1 MTAKKTPRPKAAPA
15 KTSRATG
22 AASTKPAPA
31 RKTATAAR
39 TAARPPARAVGKAP
53 AKAAGNSVKTARRPA
68 GTAAA
73 AKSPAKSL
81 TGKKPAPASTAKSA
95 KSTKS
100 VKPAK
105 SAKSAR
111 PQAAAA
117 PKAPRQRTQPK
128 PARETDVV
136 ARLRDIV
143 IKALE
148 DLKARDV
155 VELDVTGRTSIAD
168 IIVVAGGTSSRHVKS
183 IADEVIKQTKKA
195 GLPPLGVE
203 GQREAEWVLVDLGD
217 IVVHIMLPRA
227 REFYGLERMWSVDG
241 DSESAAAV

>member
-15 KTSRATG
+15 RTPRAAG
-22 AASTKPAPA
+22 APAAKAAPA
-31 RKTATAAR
+31 RKTAAAGKTAPAGRTTTAAKAAK
-39 TAARPPARAVGKAP
+39 TAKAP
-53 AKAAGNSVKTARRPA
+53 AKAVGKVAKAAKRPA
-68 GTAAA
+68 GPALKKVAATPAARKSSDRSGAPRPA
-73 AKSPAKSL
+73 AKVAKKAVKT
-81 TGKKPAPASTAKSA
+81 TG
-95 KSTKS
+95 
-100 VKPAK
+100 
-105 SAKSAR
+105 
-111 PQAAAA
+111 A

-143 IKALE
+143 INALE

-227 REFYGLERMWSVDG
+227 RDFYGLERLWSVDG
-241 DSESAAAV
+241 DSGTASAV

>member
-22 AASTKPAPA
+22 AASAKPAPA

-73 AKSPAKSL
+73 AKSPAKAP
-81 TGKKPAPASTAKSA
+81 TRKNAAPASAAKAAKSVKASKSA
-95 KSTKS
+95 KPTK
-100 VKPAK
+100 
-105 SAKSAR
+105 

-241 DSESAAAV
+241 DSGSAAAV

>member
-15 KTSRATG
+15 KTPRATG
-22 AASTKPAPA
+22 AASAKPAPA
-31 RKTATAAR
+31 RKTATAAKSATR
-39 TAARPPARAVGKAP
+39 SPARAVGKAP
-53 AKAAGNSVKTARRPA
+53 AKTAGSSLKSARRPA
-68 GTAAA
+68 GTAA
-73 AKSPAKSL
+73 KSPAKSAA
-81 TGKKPAPASTAKSA
+81 GRSAVPRAAVKAAK
-95 KSTKS
+95 T
-100 VKPAK
+100 VKPK
-105 SAKSAR
+105 
-111 PQAAAA
+111 PAAA

-128 PARETDVV
+128 PGRETDVV
-136 ARLRDIV
+136 ARLRDVV

-241 DSESAAAV
+241 DSGSAAAG

>member
-1 MTAKKTPRPKAAPA
+1 LTAKKTPRPKAAPA

-22 AASTKPAPA
+22 AASAKPAPA

-73 AKSPAKSL
+73 AKSPAKAP
-81 TGKKPAPASTAKSA
+81 TRKNAAPASAAKA
-95 KSTKS
+95 AKS

-105 SAKSAR
+105 PAK

-241 DSESAAAV
+241 DSGSAAAV

>member
-22 AASTKPAPA
+22 AASAKPAPA

-73 AKSPAKSL
+73 AKSPAKAP
-81 TGKKPAPASTAKSA
+81 TRKNAAPASAAKTAKS
-95 KSTKS
+95 
-100 VKPAK
+100 VKASK
-105 SAKSAR
+105 SAKPTKPTK

-241 DSESAAAV
+241 DSGSAAAV

>member
-15 KTSRATG
+15 KTLRATG
-22 AASTKPAPA
+22 AASSKPAPA
-31 RKTATAAR
+31 RKTATAAKSATR
-39 TAARPPARAVGKAP
+39 SPAKAVGKAP
-53 AKAAGNSVKTARRPA
+53 AKVAGSSVKTARRPA
-68 GTAAA
+68 GKT
-73 AKSPAKSL
+73 AKSPAK
-81 TGKKPAPASTAKSA
+81 PAAG
-95 KSTKS
+95 
-100 VKPAK
+100 
-105 SAKSAR
+105 R
-111 PQAAAA
+111 AAAPRA
-117 PKAPRQRTQPK
+117 AAKAAKTVRPNAAAVPKAPRQRTQPK

-136 ARLRDIV
+136 ARLRDV
-143 IKALE
+143 VVKALE

-241 DSESAAAV
+241 DSESAAAG

>member
-15 KTSRATG
+15 KTPRATG
-22 AASTKPAPA
+22 AASAKPAPA
-31 RKTATAAR
+31 RKTATAAKSATR
-39 TAARPPARAVGKAP
+39 SPSRAVGKAP
-53 AKAAGNSVKTARRPA
+53 AKTAGSSLKSARRPA
-68 GTAAA
+68 GTAA
-73 AKSPAKSL
+73 KSPAKSAA
-81 TGKKPAPASTAKSA
+81 GRSAAPRAAVKAAK
-95 KSTKS
+95 T
-100 VKPAK
+100 VKPK
-105 SAKSAR
+105 
-111 PQAAAA
+111 PAAA

-128 PARETDVV
+128 PGRETDVV
-136 ARLRDIV
+136 ARLRDVV

-241 DSESAAAV
+241 DSGSAAAG

>member
-15 KTSRATG
+15 KTPRATG
-22 AASTKPAPA
+22 AASARPAPA
-31 RKTATAAR
+31 RKTATAAK
-39 TAARPPARAVGKAP
+39 PATRSPGRAVGKAP
-53 AKAAGNSVKTARRPA
+53 AKAAGKGAKTARRPA

-73 AKSPAKSL
+73 AKSPAKSSAR
-81 TGKKPAPASTAKSA
+81 KSAAPRSPASAAKAAKSA
-95 KSTKS
+95 
-100 VKPAK
+100 P
-105 SAKSAR
+105 SAKPLKS
-111 PQAAAA
+111 QAAAA
-117 PKAPRQRTQPK
+117 PKPPRQRTQPK

-155 VELDVTGRTSIAD
+155 VELDVAGRTSIAD

>member
-15 KTSRATG
+15 KTPRATG
-22 AASTKPAPA
+22 AASARPAPA
-31 RKTATAAR
+31 RKTATAAKSATR
-39 TAARPPARAVGKAP
+39 SPGRAVGRAP
-53 AKAAGNSVKTARRPA
+53 AKAAGKGTKTARRPA

-73 AKSPAKSL
+73 AKSPAKSSAR
-81 TGKKPAPASTAKSA
+81 KSAAPRSPASAAKAAKSA
-95 KSTKS
+95 
-100 VKPAK
+100 P
-105 SAKSAR
+105 SAKAHKS
-111 PQAAAA
+111 QAAAA
-117 PKAPRQRTQPK
+117 PKPPRQRTQPK

-155 VELDVTGRTSIAD
+155 VELDVAGRTSIAD

>member
-1 MTAKKTPRPKAAPA
+1 MTAKTPRPAKAAPA
-15 KTSRATG
+15 TKAAKATASPKKTSTARSSARTTAAAG
-22 AASTKPAPA
+22 AAAKTKTVRKTAAAAPRTAAKKAPA
-31 RKTATAAR
+31 RTSAR
-39 TAARPPARAVGKAP
+39 AKPPAAKAP
-53 AKAAGNSVKTARRPA
+53 AVKSPAR
-68 GTAAA
+68 AAA
-73 AKSPAKSL
+73 AKS
-81 TGKKPAPASTAKSA
+81 
-95 KSTKS
+95 
-100 VKPAK
+100 
-105 SAKSAR
+105 
-111 PQAAAA
+111 AAV

-136 ARLRDIV
+136 ARLRDV
-143 IKALE
+143 VVKALD
-148 DLKARDV
+148 DLKARDI

-241 DSESAAAV
+241 DSGSAAAG

>member
-22 AASTKPAPA
+22 AASAKPAPA

-73 AKSPAKSL
+73 AKSPAKAP
-81 TGKKPAPASTAKSA
+81 TRKNAAPASAAKA
-95 KSTKS
+95 AKS

-105 SAKSAR
+105 PTK

-241 DSESAAAV
+241 DSGSAAAV

>member
-1 MTAKKTPRPKAAPA
+1 LTAKKTPRPKAAPA

-22 AASTKPAPA
+22 AASAKPAPA

-73 AKSPAKSL
+73 AKSPVKAPTRKNA
-81 TGKKPAPASTAKSA
+81 APASAAKA
-95 KSTKS
+95 AKS
-100 VKPAK
+100 VKAAK
-105 SAKSAR
+105 PTK

-241 DSESAAAV
+241 DSGSAAAV

>member
-1 MTAKKTPRPKAAPA
+1 LTAKKTPRPKAAPA
-15 KTSRATG
+15 KTPRATG
-22 AASTKPAPA
+22 AASAKPAPA
-31 RKTATAAR
+31 RKTATAAKSATR
-39 TAARPPARAVGKAP
+39 SPARAVGKAP
-53 AKAAGNSVKTARRPA
+53 AKTAGSSLKSARRPA
-68 GTAAA
+68 GTAA
-73 AKSPAKSL
+73 KSPAKSAA
-81 TGKKPAPASTAKSA
+81 GRSAAPRAAVKAAK
-95 KSTKS
+95 T
-100 VKPAK
+100 VKPK
-105 SAKSAR
+105 
-111 PQAAAA
+111 PAAA

-128 PARETDVV
+128 PGRETDVV
-136 ARLRDIV
+136 ARLRDVV

-241 DSESAAAV
+241 DSGSAAAG

>member
-15 KTSRATG
+15 KTPRATG
-22 AASTKPAPA
+22 AASARPAPA
-31 RKTATAAR
+31 RKTATAAKSATR
-39 TAARPPARAVGKAP
+39 SPVRAVGKAP
-53 AKAAGNSVKTARRPA
+53 AKAAGKGAKTARRPA

-73 AKSPAKSL
+73 AKSPAKSSAR
-81 TGKKPAPASTAKSA
+81 KSAAPRSPVSAAKAAKSA
-95 KSTKS
+95 
-100 VKPAK
+100 P
-105 SAKSAR
+105 SAKPLKS
-111 PQAAAA
+111 QAAAA
-117 PKAPRQRTQPK
+117 PKPPRQRTQPK

-155 VELDVTGRTSIAD
+155 VELDVAGRTSIAD

>member
-15 KTSRATG
+15 KTPRATG
-22 AASTKPAPA
+22 AASARPAPA
-31 RKTATAAR
+31 RKTATAAKSVTR
-39 TAARPPARAVGKAP
+39 SPGRAVGKAP
-53 AKAAGNSVKTARRPA
+53 AKAAGKGAKTARRPA

-73 AKSPAKSL
+73 AKSPAKSSAR
-81 TGKKPAPASTAKSA
+81 KSAAPRSPASAAKAAKSA
-95 KSTKS
+95 
-100 VKPAK
+100 P
-105 SAKSAR
+105 SAKPHKS
-111 PQAAAA
+111 QAAAA
-117 PKAPRQRTQPK
+117 PKPPRQRTQPK

-155 VELDVTGRTSIAD
+155 VELDVAGRTSIAD

>member
-1 MTAKKTPRPKAAPA
+1 LTAKKTPRPKAAPA
-15 KTSRATG
+15 KTPRA
-22 AASTKPAPA
+22 AASKPAPA
-31 RKTATAAR
+31 RKTATAAK
-39 TAARPPARAVGKAP
+39 TAARSPVRSP
-53 AKAAGNSVKTARRPA
+53 AKSPAKTASRTSAQAAGKSVKTARRPA
-68 GTAAA
+68 GTTTAARPPAMATAWNTPGRAVAPRSPAAA
-73 AKSPAKSL
+73 AK
-81 TGKKPAPASTAKSA
+81 TAKP
-95 KSTKS
+95 K
-100 VKPAK
+100 
-105 SAKSAR
+105 
-111 PQAAAA
+111 AAGA

-128 PARETDVV
+128 PARATDVV

-148 DLKARDV
+148 DLKARDI

-241 DSESAAAV
+241 DTGSAAAV

>member
-15 KTSRATG
+15 KTPRATG
-22 AASTKPAPA
+22 VASAKPTAARKKATAAKTTSRAPA
-31 RKTATAAR
+31 RAAKTA
-39 TAARPPARAVGKAP
+39 
-53 AKAAGNSVKTARRPA
+53 AKAAGTSARTAVRRPSGA
-68 GTAAA
+68 GAA
-73 AKSPAKSL
+73 AKSPARPA
-81 TGKKPAPASTAKSA
+81 TGRSAAQRSAAKA
-95 KSTKS
+95 
-100 VKPAK
+100 VKA
-105 SAKSAR
+105 AQ
-111 PQAAAA
+111 PQAAA

-128 PARETDVV
+128 PARESDVV

-155 VELDVTGRTSIAD
+155 VEIDVTGRTSIAD

-241 DSESAAAV
+241 DSGSAAAV